1 MLPVVTPV
9 FQSAIPADDLA
20 MTWLGH
26 ATVVVQMDNVIF
38 ITDPMFS
45 DRASPSQMVGP
56 KRYRDPA
63 CSVHDLPSKLDAVL
77 ISHNHYDHLDMNSV
91 TLLNA
96 RFGVDLRWF
105 VPQGLL
111 SWFEA
116 AGCENVVELDWWEEN
131 CVPEK
136 GDVSFTFVPSQHW
149 SKRTLNDDN
158 KSLWGGWVVCGPNHR
173 FYFAGDTGYCPVF
186 KQIGRMFGPFSASA
200 IPIGAFEPRWFMKN
214 QHVNPEEAVQIHED
228 VRSRFTLGVHWGTF
242 ALANEVGTHSS
253 FVWHR
258 LPFSKPNSLPC
269 AIFFNAVLL
278 GSSCQTEGGTGRK
291 VTVSRFLHHLQTR
304 RDTARPYKWHHVS
317 CQKSSAQAPLAADQ

>member
-1 MLPVVTPV
+1 MSLFLKHIFTHVTLRTPCSSFTDSWLLLQTWETGEREVDCQLQSYPLYPQQLDIVLPIVNPV
-9 FQSAIPADDLA
+9 FSTPMPPDTMAI
-20 MTWLGH
+20 TWLGH
-26 ATVVVQMDNVIF
+26 ATVVVQMDNVVF
-38 ITDPMFS
+38 ITDPIFS

-56 KRYRDPA
+56 KRYRDPP
-63 CSVHDLPSKLDAVL
+63 CTVHDLPPDLDAVL
-77 ISHNHYDHLDMNSV
+77 ISHSHYDHLDINTV

-136 GDVSFTFVPSQHW
+136 GEVSFTFVPSQHW

-158 KSLWGGWVVCGPNHR
+158 KSLWGGWVVCGPNNR

-186 KQIGRMFGPFSASA
+186 KQIGRMFGPITASA
-200 IPIGAFEPRWFMKN
+200 IPIGAYEPRWFMRS

-228 VRSRFTLGVHWGTF
+228 VCSKFTIGIHWGTF
-242 ALANEVGTHSS
+242 ALANEVHFASDVRS
-253 FVWHR
+253 
-258 LPFSKPNSLPC
+258 
-269 AIFFNAVLL
+269 
-278 GSSCQTEGGTGRK
+278 
-291 VTVSRFLHHLQTR
+291 
-304 RDTARPYKWHHVS
+304 D
-317 CQKSSAQAPLAADQ
+317 